1 MESNPSVLYEVPA
14 TVHSPIAHRK
24 GKGRSSYAK
33 EGLFLFPFSKGKPR
47 SKAAAFAY
55 IRKVC
60 WRESIATILMK
71 AHTEYG
77 AAGPEST
84 KIVHKP
90 KDQYFRTRSE
100 GRADTQRA
108 KRARP
113 VKFREVIYSQ
123 RDLVFLFRSHVRHA
137 DHTRWIC
144 NLSNPKR
151 KMTAS
156 DQLEIMLAP
165 ELTRYR
171 VEIETVKKY
180 LIIHNLKGEEL

>member
-1 MESNPSVLYEVPA
+1 
-14 TVHSPIAHRK
+14 
-24 GKGRSSYAK
+24 
-33 EGLFLFPFSKGKPR
+33 
-47 SKAAAFAY
+47 
-55 IRKVC
+55 
-60 WRESIATILMK
+60 MK

-77 AAGPEST
+77 AAGPESA
-84 KIVHKP
+84 KEVHKP

-100 GRADTQRA
+100 GRSDNQRA

-113 VKFREVIYSQ
+113 VKFHESIWGQKHFAQFMRVQIG
-123 RDLVFLFRSHVRHA
+123 HA

-156 DQLEIMLAP
+156 DQLTIMLAP

-171 VEIETVKKY
+171 VEIESVKKY
-180 LIIHNLKGEEL
+180 LVIHNLKGEEL